1 MKKILLSLATAFSLA
16 VSAQAD
22 LEVTTVLPQAGY
34 EFNTADTVTI
44 AFGVTNIG
52 STTIPTEDTLY
63 YRLSIGNIVI
73 PLVAGGTATTFYPA
87 DRIEDPTNSAL
98 QSVLEPDS
106 VSIHGLRLLP
116 FSQANIDQ
124 FENNDVCIDIL
135 LWDGSEG
142 EFVSNIVNTGCNQIT
157 EPVGLDEKAVEA
169 FNTYPNPVINEF
181 NIELKED
188 KTAVLTILD
197 MAGRKLLSFNIT
209 EGVNTIDVSSLANG
223 TYVYSVDQGKKYLG
237 SGKIQK

>member
-1 MKKILLSLATAFSLA
+1 MKKILLSLTTALSLA
-16 VSAQAD
+16 ASAQAD

-34 EFNTADTVTI
+34 EFNTTDTVTI

-73 PLVAGGTATTFYPA
+73 PLAAGGTASTFYPA
-87 DRIEDPTNSAL
+87 VREDDASNPAI
-98 QSVLEPDS
+98 QSELAPDS
-106 VSIHGLRLLP
+106 LSIHGLRLFP

-142 EFVSNIVNTGCNQIT
+142 VFESNIVNTGCNQIT

-188 KTAVLTILD
+188 KAVLTILD
-197 MAGRKLLSFNIT
+197 MAGRKLLSSNIT